1 MALPTIT
8 TPTYTFKQPS
18 TGEEI
23 EYRPFLVGEE
33 KILLMAMETDDEKQ
47 IYPAILKQVNACTNG
62 KMGKKK
68 DAMFDIEFAFLR
80 IRGKSIAESIEL
92 TLTCPDDGET
102 EVEYTLNTEDVEV
115 LVDDAHSR
123 EIELNEDFN
132 LVMRYPNV
140 KDTLDAEK
148 ITSDTEKTFFIIK
161 NCIDIVHYKDETYNR
176 VDLSNKE
183 LDEFF
188 NSMTQAMFETVQEF
202 FTSMPKLKHEIEV
215 ENPSTKVKSTIL
227 LEGLADFLG

>member
-8 TPTYTFKQPS
+8 TPTYTLKQPS

-47 IYPAILKQVNACTNG
+47 IYPAILKLVNACTNG

-161 NCIDIVHYKDETYNR
+161 NCIDIVHYKEETYNR

-183 LDEFF
+183 LDDFF
-188 NSMTQAMFETVQEF
+188 NSMTQAMFENLQKF
-202 FTSMPKLKHEIEV
+202 FINLPRLKHEIEV
-215 ENPSTKVKSTIL
+215 ENPNTKVKSTIL
-227 LEGLADFLG
+227 LEGLSDFLE

>member
-1 MALPTIT
+1 MALPKIT

-33 KILLMAMETDDEKQ
+33 KILLMAMESEDEAQ
-47 IYPAILKQVNACTNG
+47 MYPAILKLVNACTNG
-62 KMGKKK
+62 KMGNKK

-188 NSMTQAMFETVQEF
+188 NSMTQGMFETVQEF
-202 FTSMPKLKHEIEV
+202 FTSMPRLKHEIEV
-215 ENPSTKVKSTIL
+215 ENPNTKVKSTIL

>member
-8 TPTYTFKQPS
+8 TPTYTLKQPS

-47 IYPAILKQVNACTNG
+47 IYPAILKLVNACTNG

-183 LDEFF
+183 LDDFF
-188 NSMTQAMFETVQEF
+188 NSMTQGMFETVGEF
-202 FTSMPKLKHEIEV
+202 FTNMPKLKHEIEV
-215 ENPSTKVKSTIL
+215 ENPNTKVKSTIV

>member
-8 TPTYTFKQPS
+8 TPTYILKKPS
-18 TGEEI
+18 TGEKI
-23 EYRPFLVGEE
+23 DYRPFLVGEE
-33 KILLMAMETDDEKQ
+33 KILLMAMETEDEQQ
-47 IYPAILKQVNACTNG
+47 IYPAILRLVNACTNG
-62 KMGKKK
+62 KIGSKK
-68 DAMFDIEFAFLR
+68 DAMFDIEFCFLR
-80 IRGKSIAESIEL
+80 IRGKSISESIDL
-92 TLTCPDDGET
+92 TLTCPDDGKT
-102 EVEYTLNTEDVEV
+102 EVEYTLNTEDVGI
-115 LVDDAHSR
+115 LVDDTHTTN
-123 EIELNEDFN
+123 IELNEDFS

-215 ENPSTKVKSTIL
+215 ENPNTKVKSTIL

>member
-33 KILLMAMETDDEKQ
+33 KILLMAMETDDEAQ
-47 IYPAILKQVNACTNG
+47 IYPAILKLVNACTNG

-215 ENPSTKVKSTIL
+215 ENPNTKVKSTIL

>member
-33 KILLMAMETDDEKQ
+33 KILLMAMETDDEAQ
-47 IYPAILKQVNACTNG
+47 IYPAILKLVNACTNG

>member
-8 TPTYTFKQPS
+8 TPTYILKKPS
-18 TGEEI
+18 TGEKI
-23 EYRPFLVGEE
+23 DYRPFLVGEE
-33 KILLMAMETDDEKQ
+33 KLLLMAMETDDETQ
-47 IYPAILKQVNACTNG
+47 IYPAILKLVNACTNG

-80 IRGKSIAESIEL
+80 IRGKSISESIEL
-92 TLTCPDDGET
+92 TITCTDDYET
-102 EVEYTLNTEDVEV
+102 QVEYTLNTEDVGI
-115 LVDDAHSR
+115 LVDDTHTTN
-123 EIELNEDFN
+123 IELNEDFS
-132 LVMRYPNV
+132 LVMRYPTV

-183 LDEFF
+183 LDDFF
-188 NSMTQAMFETVQEF
+188 NSMTQAMFETVQQF
-202 FTSMPKLKHEIEV
+202 FTTMPKLKHEIEV
-215 ENPSTKVKSTIL
+215 ENPNTKVKSTMV

>member
-8 TPTYTFKQPS
+8 TPTYILKKPS
-18 TGEEI
+18 TGEKI
-23 EYRPFLVGEE
+23 DYRPFLVGEE
-33 KILLMAMETDDEKQ
+33 KILLMAMESEDEQQ
-47 IYPAILKQVNACTNG
+47 IYPAILRLVNACTNG
-62 KMGKKK
+62 KIGSKK
-68 DAMFDIEFAFLR
+68 DAMFDIEFCFLR
-80 IRGKSIAESIEL
+80 IRGKSISESIDL
-92 TLTCPDDGET
+92 TLTCPDDGKT
-102 EVEYTLNTEDVEV
+102 EVEYTLNTEDVGI
-115 LVDDAHSR
+115 LVDDTHTTN
-123 EIELNEDFN
+123 IELNEDFS

-183 LDEFF
+183 LDDFF
-188 NSMTQAMFETVQEF
+188 NSMTQAMFETVQQF
-202 FTSMPKLKHEIEV
+202 FTTMPKLKHEIEV
-215 ENPSTKVKSTIL
+215 ENPNTKVKSTMV

>member
-8 TPTYTFKQPS
+8 TPTYILKQPS

-33 KILLMAMETDDEKQ
+33 KILLMAIETNDQAQ
-47 IYPAILKQVNACTNG
+47 IYPAILKLVNSCTNG
-62 KMGKKK
+62 KIGNKK

-92 TLTCPDDGET
+92 TLICPDDGET
-102 EVEYTLNTEDVEV
+102 KVKYTLNTEDVEV
-115 LVDDAHSR
+115 LVDDAHNR

-140 KDTLDAEK
+140 KDTLDADK
-148 ITSDTEKTFFIIK
+148 ITSDTEKTFFMIK
-161 NCIDIVHYKDETYNR
+161 NCIDIVHYKEETYNR

-183 LDEFF
+183 LDDFF
-188 NSMTQAMFETVQEF
+188 NSMTQAMFERVQEF
-202 FTSMPKLKHEIEV
+202 FITMPRLKHKIEV
-215 ENPSTKVKSTIL
+215 ENPNTKVKSTMV
-227 LEGLADFLG
+227 LEGLGDFLV

>member
-1 MALPTIT
+1 MALPKIT

-33 KILLMAMETDDEKQ
+33 KILLMAMESEDESQ
-47 IYPAILKQVNACTNG
+47 IYTAILKLVSACTNG
-62 KMGKKK
+62 KIGAKK
-68 DAMFDIEFAFLR
+68 DVMFDIEFAFLR

-92 TLTCPDDGET
+92 TLICPDDGET

-140 KDTLDAEK
+140 KDTLDANK
-148 ITSDTEKTFFIIK
+148 IKSNTEKTFFIIK
-161 NCIDIVHYKDETYNR
+161 NCIDIINYKEETYNR

-183 LDEFF
+183 LDDFF
-188 NSMTQAMFETVQEF
+188 NSMTQAMFENLQKF
-202 FTSMPKLKHEIEV
+202 FINLPRLKHEIEV
-215 ENPSTKVKSTIL
+215 ENPNTKVKSTIL
-227 LEGLADFLG
+227 LEGLSDFLE

>member
-8 TPTYTFKQPS
+8 TPTYTMVKPS

-33 KILLMAMETDDEKQ
+33 KLLLMAMETDDETQ
-47 IYPAILKQVNACTNG
+47 IYPAILKLVNACTNG

-80 IRGKSIAESIEL
+80 IRGKSISESIEL
-92 TLTCPDDGET
+92 TITCTDDYET
-102 EVEYTLNTEDVEV
+102 QVEYTLNTEDVGI
-115 LVDDAHSR
+115 LVDDTHTTN
-123 EIELNEDFN
+123 IELNEDFS
-132 LVMRYPNV
+132 LVMRYPTV

-188 NSMTQAMFETVQEF
+188 NSMTQAMFETVQQF
-202 FTSMPKLKHEIEV
+202 FTTMPKLKHEIEV
-215 ENPSTKVKSTIL
+215 ENPNTKVKSTIL

>member
-1 MALPTIT
+1 MALPKIT
-8 TPTYTFKQPS
+8 TPTYTLKQPS

-33 KILLMAMETDDEKQ
+33 KLLLMAMETDDETQ
-47 IYPAILKQVNACTNG
+47 IYPAILKLVNACTNG

-80 IRGKSIAESIEL
+80 IRGKSISESIEL
-92 TLTCPDDGET
+92 TITCTDDYET
-102 EVEYTLNTEDVEV
+102 QVEYTLNTEDVGI
-115 LVDDAHSR
+115 LVDDTHTTN
-123 EIELNEDFN
+123 IELNEDFS
-132 LVMRYPNV
+132 LVMRYPTV

-183 LDEFF
+183 LDDFF
-188 NSMTQAMFETVQEF
+188 NSMTQAMFETVQQF
-202 FTSMPKLKHEIEV
+202 FTTMPKVRYKTTITNPNTSV
-215 ENPSTKVKSTIL
+215 ENTINI
-227 LEGLADFLG
+227 EGIDNFFT

>member
-8 TPTYTFKQPS
+8 TPTYTLKQPS

-47 IYPAILKQVNACTNG
+47 IYPAILKLVNACTNG

-92 TLTCPDDGET
+92 TLICPDDGET
-102 EVEYTLNTEDVEV
+102 EVGYTLNTEDVEV
-115 LVDDAHSR
+115 LVDDTHSK
-123 EIELNEDFN
+123 EIELDEDFN
-132 LVMRYPNV
+132 LVMIYPNV

-183 LDEFF
+183 LDDFF
-188 NSMTQAMFETVQEF
+188 NSMTQGMFETVGEF
-202 FTSMPKLKHEIEV
+202 FTNMPKLKHEIEV
-215 ENPSTKVKSTIL
+215 ENPNTKVKSTIV

>member
-1 MALPTIT
+1 MALPKIT
-8 TPTYTFKQPS
+8 TPTYILKQPS

-47 IYPAILKQVNACTNG
+47 IYPAILKLVNACTNG

-215 ENPSTKVKSTIL
+215 ENPNTKVKSTIV